1 MKGINENSSFQHSSY
16 NSVPNVKNR
25 NKGTIKHNI
34 PVDKIDVTS
43 NQRQETR
50 LVLYK
55 LLLESQYSKSCKE
68 TISDFFTKQKK

>member
-16 NSVPNVKNR
+16 NSVSNVKNR

-43 NQRQETR
+43 NRQEIR

-55 LLLESQYSKSCKE
+55 PLLESQYSKSCKE
-68 TISDFFTKQKK
+68 TISNFFTKQKK